1 MAQIHHPREIKEIS
15 SKGKELFQKLDAELH
30 KQYYGKFMAMDAES
44 GDYFLGA
51 TMIEADTQARA
62 KYPGKVFYVGRI
74 GYRAAI
80 KYHGSYAAPGG
91 ESPMIIGVILGNGT
105 LVIALKVRGAREEST
120 IEGILDTGFL
130 ATFLREIEDTNNA
143 VLRP

>member
-1 MAQIHHPREIKEIS
+1 MTGAGENTSKEVDVWHRYTIHAKLKKSPD
-15 SKGKELFQKLDAELH
+15 KGKELFQKLDAELRE
-30 KQYYGKFMAMDAES
+30 QYYGKFMAIDAES

-80 KYHGSYAAPGG
+80 KYHGHMPLQ
-91 ESPMIIGVILGNGT
+91 GVS
-105 LVIALKVRGAREEST
+105 RR
-120 IEGILDTGFL
+120 
-130 ATFLREIEDTNNA
+130 
-143 VLRP
+143 